1 MQPQQPFGAP
11 KQPLRPT
18 TSQNPFLA
26 QRPVAMPAASAMP
39 MMQTAASRPAMAG
52 GPMVGN
58 PTVGNPMMNNPM
70 AASAPAPAPAPV
82 ASNMNANPF
91 DNFDEP
97 KDDFGAKDSM
107 VAESSDNEGGEKKN
121 NNMLY
126 VAIGCGVLA
135 LAGIGFGVFG
145 MMKKPE
151 TKVETK
157 VEAVISEATAANLTA
172 PYLVNIMPN
181 VYITNTGLTDAAKF
195 WLTYRNLPVDYVQY
209 MNSSEG
215 VIVVGYN
222 EMNAIY
228 KNLFG
233 GDLLRSSYGGEGT
246 GYPTAVFDIT
256 EGGTEQFVITNYNGY
271 GSIPGVYPI
280 VKIKEIT
287 STENGFN
294 VAVYSDNVYG
304 CGAGAPVGIDV
315 PEGYCFVELSDTVDS
330 FVESHA
336 DMIPV
341 KNMVF
346 TESDGR
352 YVLSDIVD
360 ENGEGTTT
368 DEEEDEDED
377 EEVETT
383 VEGEL
388 DDEEGEDE
396 EEDGEIVEFTGEV
409 AE

>member
-135 LAGIGFGVFG
+135 LGVTFQQIGEKAEFLTQPHHLSD
-145 MMKKPE
+145 K
-151 TKVETK
+151 
-157 VEAVISEATAANLTA
+157 ASCANRRW
-172 PYLVNIMPN
+172 PVHSP
-181 VYITNTGLTDAAKF
+181 
-195 WLTYRNLPVDYVQY
+195 TYRK
-209 MNSSEG
+209 S
-215 VIVVGYN
+215 
-222 EMNAIY
+222 
-228 KNLFG
+228 
-233 GDLLRSSYGGEGT
+233 
-246 GYPTAVFDIT
+246 
-256 EGGTEQFVITNYNGY
+256 
-271 GSIPGVYPI
+271 
-280 VKIKEIT
+280 
-287 STENGFN
+287 
-294 VAVYSDNVYG
+294 
-304 CGAGAPVGIDV
+304 
-315 PEGYCFVELSDTVDS
+315 PED
-330 FVESHA
+330 
-336 DMIPV
+336 
-341 KNMVF
+341 
-346 TESDGR
+346 
-352 YVLSDIVD
+352 
-360 ENGEGTTT
+360 
-368 DEEEDEDED
+368 
-377 EEVETT
+377 
-383 VEGEL
+383 
-388 DDEEGEDE
+388 
-396 EEDGEIVEFTGEV
+396 
-409 AE
+409 